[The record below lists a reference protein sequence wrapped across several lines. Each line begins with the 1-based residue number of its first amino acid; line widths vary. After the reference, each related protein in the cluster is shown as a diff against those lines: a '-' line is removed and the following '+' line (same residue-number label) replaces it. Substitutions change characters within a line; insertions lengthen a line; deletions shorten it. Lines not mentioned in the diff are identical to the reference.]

1 MNIQERNKDQHKN
14 YRPTNTQLDSKNQMI
29 LELESLLERIN
40 NRIKEHSNYIR
51 NNAKAKSK
59 RDVSMMNLLKFYRSK
74 VGNRIDKLR
83 IAKDQ
88 EWRSMR
94 EKAQEIFD
102 KTDRL
107 LQLI

>member
-29 LELESLLERIN
+29 LELESLLERVN

-51 NNAKAKSK
+51 FRVKSK
-59 RDVSMMNLLKFYRSK
+59 SEKDVQLMNLLKFYRSK
-74 VGNRIDKLR
+74 VGKRIDKLR
-83 IAKDQ
+83 LTKDQ

-94 EKAQEIFD
+94 GKAQEIFD

>member
-29 LELESLLERIN
+29 LELESLLERVN
-40 NRIKEHSNYIR
+40 NRIKEHSNYVR
-51 NNAKAKSK
+51 LRVKSK
-59 RDVSMMNLLKFYRSK
+59 SEKDVQLMNLLKFYRSK
-74 VGNRIDKLR
+74 VGKRIDKLR
-83 IAKDQ
+83 LTKDQ

-107 LQLI
+107 LQLV